1 MKEGVIITKEKALT
15 RLMKLCSEY
24 EKCKSDVA
32 QKMMLWEIPD
42 DDASRIIERLE
53 LDNFINEE
61 RYALA
66 FTKDKI
72 RFNKWGRNKV
82 RYQLGAKRIS
92 EVNISTALSNYD
104 EEEYL
109 AMVRKEII
117 LKTRKVSANS
127 DWERRGKVMQFSQ
140 TRGYESDIVMTI
152 LDDLL

>member
-1 MKEGVIITKEKALT
+1 MKEGIIITKEQALA

-24 EKCKSDVA
+24 EKCKSDLM
-32 QKMMLWEIPD
+32 QKLIHWKIPD
-42 DDASRIIERLE
+42 DEASSIIERLE
-53 LDNFINEE
+53 SDNFINEE

-66 FTKDKI
+66 FVKDKI

-92 EVNISTALSNYD
+92 DENISIALTDYD

-109 AMVRKEII
+109 AMVRKEIL
-117 LKTRKVSANS
+117 LKTRKVNANS

-140 TRGYESDIVMTI
+140 TRGYESDIVMNI